1 MQAVSSPFIA
11 RTFNA
16 MAAAAILAVSLGG
29 ASVAMASSHAAKA
42 PMAADVQVDQA
53 WIRATVKGQM
63 GTGGFMTL
71 TSTKGATLVGF
82 SSSAAKAN
90 QIHEMAMEGDVMRM
104 REIPA
109 LPLPAGQAVA
119 LKPGGFHLM
128 LVKLKKTLKAGD
140 KVPVTLKFKD
150 AQGRVF
156 SQKLNVP
163 VQQAAAAAS
172 PAAAASSP
180 DAGHAHH

>member
-1 MQAVSSPFIA
+1 MPAVASPFIA
-11 RTFNA
+11 RTFTA

-29 ASVAMASSHAAKA
+29 TSVAMASSHAAKA
-42 PMAADVQVDQA
+42 PVVADVQVDQA

-71 TSTKGATLVGF
+71 TSTMGATLVGF
-82 SSSAAKAN
+82 SSSVAKAN

-119 LKPGGFHLM
+119 LKPGGYHLM
-128 LVKLKKTLKAGD
+128 LVKLNKTLKAGD

-163 VQQAAAAAS
+163 VQQTAAAAS
-172 PAAAASSP
+172 PAAAASSHEA
-180 DAGHAHH
+180 DHANH